1 MKKRISTNL
10 RWVRFIPAVV
20 FMALLYSIVNL
31 INSHNRENE
40 ALIGICISAIVCVL
54 LYFIFDSAKKVEF
67 DQNHMFITS
76 KNGEERIPLK
86 NIHVIKLTSLEI
98 NKRKMWK
105 IKYTDNYV
113 TEKSVRILPRLFNNE
128 FEKFKDAVYK
138 ANNKVLI
145 QKWTHTFDFDQ

>member
-1 MKKRISTNL
+1 
-10 RWVRFIPAVV
+10 
-20 FMALLYSIVNL
+20 
-31 INSHNRENE
+31 
-40 ALIGICISAIVCVL
+40 
-54 LYFIFDSAKKVEF
+54 
-67 DQNHMFITS
+67 MFITS